1 MSLTT
6 EHLPSIKEKKN
17 NSFTVTV
24 NISEKNILIFYCE
37 CVSVFVFILGPAC
50 DSLLHITISRKLWTL
65 EDGKLVQS
73 LNFYSFRY

>member
-24 NISEKNILIFYCE
+24 NISDKYINFYCE
-37 CVSVFVFILGPAC
+37 CASVFVFILGPAC

-65 EDGKLVQS
+65 EEGELIQS
-73 LNFYSFRY
+73 LNFYSFHY